1 MFVAAVSEDITD
13 LGMEVADSLLIRL
26 DEESD
31 AEPTLDLLS
40 TFGNSQSLEVELGF
54 GKGRFLLDAAERR
67 PEHNFIGVE
76 VAGKYLRLAHD
87 RACRKNLPNLRFVH
101 GDARE
106 FIEFFLS
113 AESVLALHV
122 YFPDPWP
129 KKKHHKRRLLKGDFF
144 TEVLR
149 VLEPQGRLWIATD
162 HDEYFEA
169 ILEQLAPFDD
179 RFEQVE
185 AAWDGATTNYED
197 KFVNK
202 GSDIHRRI
210 LQKR

>member
-1 MFVAAVSEDITD
+1 MAVT
-13 LGMEVADSLLIRL
+13 DSLLIRL

-31 AEPTLDLLS
+31 DEPTLDLS
-40 TFGNSQSLEVELGF
+40 SIFGNNHLVEVELGF
-54 GKGRFLLDAAERR
+54 GKGRFLLDSSERR
-67 PEHNFIGVE
+67 PQHNFLGVE

-87 RACRKNLPNLRFVH
+87 RACRRNLPNVRFVH

-106 FIEFFLS
+106 FIEFFLPT
-113 AESVLALHV
+113 ESVLALHV

-129 KKKHHKRRLLKGDFF
+129 KKKHHKRRLLEGDFF
-144 TEVLR
+144 TEALR
-149 VLEPQGRLWIATD
+149 VLATKGRLWIATD
-162 HDEYFEA
+162 HNEYFES
-169 ILEQLAPFDD
+169 IVEELAPFDD

-197 KFVNK
+197 KFVSR
-202 GSDIHRRI
+202 GSVIHRRV